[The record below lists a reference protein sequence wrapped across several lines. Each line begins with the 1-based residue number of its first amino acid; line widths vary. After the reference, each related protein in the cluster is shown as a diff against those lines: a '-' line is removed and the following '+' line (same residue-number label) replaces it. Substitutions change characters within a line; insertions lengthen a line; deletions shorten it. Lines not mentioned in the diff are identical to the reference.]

1 MTMKP
6 EPPQNSFPVLLTG
19 EDIARIMQIS
29 RAYAYRLM
37 QDPDLPVIRIGKV
50 VRVKPADLEKFLR
63 EHTTRES

>member
-6 EPPQNSFPVLLTG
+6 ETPQNSFPVLLTG

-29 RAYAYRLM
+29 RAHAYRLM
-37 QDPDLPVIRIGKV
+37 QGPDLPVIRIGKM
-50 VRVKPADLEKFLR
+50 VRVRPLDLEKFLR